1 MEIHITEHKSKGAL
15 KVPDYA
21 VRVFVDRDYG
31 YGYFVSEHAL
41 FEMLSA
47 EQQSQY
53 LASDDV
59 KLDVGV
65 DVAQRIIDIGQ
76 TPYRKRALFGALG

>member
-1 MEIHITEHKSKGAL
+1 MEIHITEHKSTGAL
-15 KVPDYA
+15 KVPEYA

-31 YGYFVSEHAL
+31 YGYFVAEHAL
-41 FEMLSA
+41 LEMLSS
-47 EQQSQY
+47 EQQAQY

-59 KLDVGV
+59 KLDVAV

-76 TPYRKRALFGALG
+76 TPYRKPALLGRRG

>member
-15 KVPDYA
+15 KLPDYA

-31 YGYFVSEHAL
+31 YGYFVYEHAL

-47 EQQSQY
+47 EQQAQY

-59 KLDVGV
+59 KLDVAV

-76 TPYRKRALFGALG
+76 TPYKKRVLLG

>member
-1 MEIHITEHKSKGAL
+1 MEIHVTEHKSRGAL

-41 FEMLSA
+41 FEMLTEA
-47 EQQSQY
+47 QQVQY
-53 LASDDV
+53 LATDDV
-59 KLDVGV
+59 KLDVPIEF
-65 DVAQRIIDIGQ
+65 AQRIIDIGQ
-76 TPYRKRALFGALG
+76 TPYQKRRLS